1 MARRTATDRMWED
14 HEKENRVYKLFKSR
28 LESIS
33 TLGEVVA
40 LTQDGPADGEPG
52 REFYD
57 RFARFLWKEY
67 EIPEDASNEERTLY
81 LNLLQR
87 LREKGQLSDATAQH
101 HGLK

>member
-1 MARRTATDRMWED
+1 MWED
-14 HEKENRVYKLFKSR
+14 YEKEKRVYKFFKSR
-28 LESIS
+28 LETIS
-33 TLGEVVA
+33 TLGEATA
-40 LTQDGPADGEPG
+40 LTQEGPADGEPG
-52 REFYD
+52 REFYN

-87 LREKGQLSDATAQH
+87 LRNKGQLGDDAAER